1 MADSINPAGSSP
13 ATGPKA
19 SAPRRK
25 SHLRR
30 VLITIAL
37 VLVILLAAAF
47 ITADI
52 YFHRAM
58 PILRARVI
66 DTLSTRFD
74 SRIELETF
82 DVSVFRGFEVT
93 GGGLKIHPNQ
103 LDMQQPLFSVDK
115 FSFRTGWQDLFRTP
129 MHIGQVQIT
138 GLGINLPP
146 KDQRKNLPHL
156 DPSKKNQPAANQAGS
171 NRPVSNEPGEEAHKR
186 KIEIV
191 VDTLLIDNAT
201 LILGTNKPGKIP
213 LEFDIS
219 HITMNSVAANQPMRF
234 HAILTNPK
242 PVGDI
247 DSTGSFGPFVADDP
261 GSTPVSGTYSFSH
274 ADLGP
279 LKGIGG
285 MLSSTGNYS
294 GVLNH
299 ITVDGVTDTPD
310 FQLDTAQHDVPLHTK
325 FHAIVDGTNGDTY
338 LQPVDATLGHSH
350 ILAVGDVV
358 RAPSGQGHIIN
369 LDVTVDH
376 AHIEDMLQ
384 LAVKTEPPIMTG
396 ALNLHTKFYLPPGKV
411 RVTDKLQLKGSFEI
425 TGAHFTNDKV
435 QSKVDQL
442 SLRAQGHPGE
452 ANKESKGGPAANAL
466 SEMEGDFNLD
476 ASKLTFSELQ
486 YTVPGA
492 KIAMTGVY
500 SLDGKQFDFHGTA
513 RLDAKVSQM
522 VTGWKSM
529 VLKLADPFFS
539 KNGAGTEVPIQV
551 TGTNSEPHFGLDF
564 HHKDDKK
571 QPPPDSS
578 ATPQ

>member
-1 MADSINPAGSSP
+1 LVDSFNSASSSS
-13 ATGPKA
+13 ATGPTA
-19 SAPRRK
+19 STPRRK
-25 SHLRR
+25 SRLRH
-30 VLITIAL
+30 VLLLLAL
-37 VLVILLAAAF
+37 LLVILFAAAF

-52 YFHRAM
+52 YFHRAI

-74 SRIELETF
+74 SRVELGSF

-129 MHIGQVQIT
+129 MHIGQVQIS
-138 GLGINLPP
+138 GLGINMPP
-146 KDQRKNLPHL
+146 KDQRKQMPHL
-156 DPSKKNQPAANQAGS
+156 NQSRQNQ
-171 NRPVSNEPGEEAHKR
+171 PVSNQPGEEAHKR
-186 KIEIV
+186 KIQIV
-191 VDTLLIDNAT
+191 VDELLIDNAT
-201 LILGTNKPGKIP
+201 LTLGTNKPGKIP
-213 LEFDIS
+213 LEFDIA
-219 HITMNSVAANQPMRF
+219 HLTMSSVGANRPMHF

-242 PVGDI
+242 PVGNI

-261 GSTPVSGTYSFSH
+261 GSTPVSGTYNFSH

-285 MLSSTGNYS
+285 MLSSTGNYE

-299 ITVDGVTDTPD
+299 ITVDGVTDTPN

-358 RAPSGQGHIIN
+358 RAPGGQGHIIH

-396 ALNLHTKFYLPPGKV
+396 ALTLHTKFYLPPGKV
-411 RVTDKLQLKGSFEI
+411 RVTDKLQLNGSFEI
-425 TGAHFTNDKV
+425 DGAHFTNDKV
-435 QSKVDQL
+435 QSKVDEL
-442 SLRAQGHPGE
+442 SLRAQGHPKE
-452 ANKESKGGPAANAL
+452 ANQESKGGPAANAL
-466 SEMEGDFNLD
+466 STMQGHFDLN

-486 YTVPGA
+486 YMVPGA

-539 KNGAGTEVPIQV
+539 KNGAGTEVPIEV

-564 HHKDDKK
+564 HHKDEKK
-571 QPPPDSS
+571 PPPPGSS
-578 ATPQ
+578 DRQQ

>member
-1 MADSINPAGSSP
+1 
-13 ATGPKA
+13 
-19 SAPRRK
+19 
-25 SHLRR
+25 
-30 VLITIAL
+30 
-37 VLVILLAAAF
+37 
-47 ITADI
+47 
-52 YFHRAM
+52 
-58 PILRARVI
+58 
-66 DTLSTRFD
+66 
-74 SRIELETF
+74 
-82 DVSVFRGFEVT
+82 
-93 GGGLKIHPNQ
+93 
-103 LDMQQPLFSVDK
+103 
-115 FSFRTGWQDLFRTP
+115 
-129 MHIGQVQIT
+129 MHIGQVQIS

-146 KDQRKNLPHL
+146 KDQRKQMPRL
-156 DPSKKNQPAANQAGS
+156 NQ
-171 NRPVSNEPGEEAHKR
+171 PGEEAHKH

-191 VDTLLIDNAT
+191 VDELVVDNAT
-201 LILGTNKPGKIP
+201 LILGTDKPGKIP

-219 HITMNSVAANQPMRF
+219 RLNMRTVGANQPMHF

-261 GSTPVSGTYSFSH
+261 GNTPVSGTYSFSH
-274 ADLGP
+274 ADLDP

-285 MLSSTGNYS
+285 MLSSTGKYE
-294 GVLNH
+294 GVLSR
-299 ITVDGVTDTPD
+299 ITVDGETDTPN
-310 FQLDTAQHDVPLHTK
+310 FQLDTAQHDVPLHTR

-350 ILAVGDVV
+350 ILAFGDVV
-358 RAPSGQGHIIN
+358 RAPGGQGHDIR

-376 AHIEDMLQ
+376 ARIQDMLL

-396 ALNLHTKFYLPPGKV
+396 ALVMHTKFFLPPGKV

-425 TGAHFTNDKV
+425 TDVHFTNDKV
-435 QSKVDQL
+435 QGKVDQL
-442 SLRAQGHPGE
+442 SLRAQGKPKE
-452 ANKESKGGPAANAL
+452 ANQESKGGPAANAV
-466 SEMEGDFNLD
+466 SEMQGNFDLN
-476 ASKLTFSELQ
+476 ASKLTVTDLK

-492 KIAMTGVY
+492 HIAMNGVY

-564 HHKDDKK
+564 GHKDKNQA
-571 QPPPDSS
+571 QPTAPPSH
-578 ATPQ
+578 PQ